1 MSNLIKS
8 QLLPAERTAIQQLLQ
23 TSMSQIVPKS
33 KPYTAYITRKTPS
46 AMLFLVDQ
54 SGSMDAEI
62 VFQGKT
68 TTKAQAVALTLN
80 TLLDEILNRCKRS
93 EGEVREYFQIGIIGY
108 GNQDMD
114 AYAAWE
120 GALGG
125 KAFVGMSQLRD
136 HYLSMTQITI
146 EQTIRGR
153 TIVSQ
158 KPVREWITPQSGGL
172 TPMKAALELA
182 SDWLEQWIV
191 ALEDK
196 DCYPPIVINITDGE
210 ATDGDETE
218 LLQAA
223 RRIKSL
229 HTADGNVLLLNVHI
243 SDTEHTPVLFPQN
256 PSELPE
262 EDSYAQLLYRMSSE
276 MPALYNTD
284 IARLTQ
290 KDLRGAY
297 TGMAFNANIN
307 ALVYFLQIGTTTS
320 MGRTK

>member
-23 TSMSQIVPKS
+23 TAMSQTVLKS

-46 AMLFLVDQ
+46 AMLFLIDQ
-54 SGSMDAEI
+54 SGSMDTEI
-62 VFQGKT
+62 VFQGQT

-80 TLLDEILNRCKRS
+80 TLLDEILNRCNR
-93 EGEVREYFQIGIIGY
+93 EGELREYFQIGIIGY
-108 GNQDMD
+108 GNQDTD
-114 AYAAWE
+114 AYSAWQ
-120 GALGG
+120 GALEG
-125 KAFVGMSQLRD
+125 KAFVRMSQLRD
-136 HYLSMTQITI
+136 HYLSMTQTTV

-153 TIVSQ
+153 VIVSQ

-191 ALEDK
+191 GLEDK

-229 HTADGNVLLLNVHI
+229 HTADGNVLLLNVHL
-243 SDTEHTPVLFPQN
+243 SDTEHTPVLFPQKSN
-256 PSELPE
+256 DLPE
-262 EDSYAQLLYRMSSE
+262 DNYAQLLYRMSSE
-276 MPALYNTD
+276 MPAIYNTD
-284 IARLTQ
+284 IAHLTQ

-297 TGMAFNANIN
+297 TGMAFNANIK
-307 ALVYFLQIGTTTS
+307 ALVSFLQIGTTTS